1 MENKPQYLKTAELLA
16 ERISYGD
23 YLLTEIP
30 SSRKL
35 AEEFGVSHIVARKAV
50 EKLLADGLCR
60 RMENGRIAV
69 CARRE
74 AAGPAPKP
82 TVAMLFPAFASNY
95 LQRCRVQLSGR
106 RSGGAACFAR

>member
-50 EKLLADGLCR
+50 ERLLADGLCR

-74 AAGPAPKP
+74 AA
-82 TVAMLFPAFASNY
+82 
-95 LQRCRVQLSGR
+95 
-106 RSGGAACFAR
+106 

>member
-1 MENKPQYLKTAELLA
+1 MGNKPQYLKTAELLA

-60 RMENGRIAV
+60 RMENGRIAEQ
-69 CARRE
+69 RE
-74 AAGPAPKP
+74 LTEKE
-82 TVAMLFPAFASNY
+82 
-95 LQRCRVQLSGR
+95 LSGVLE
-106 RSGGAACFAR
+106 ARFGIPEGK

>member
-1 MENKPQYLKTAELLA
+1 MGNKPQYLKTAELLA

-50 EKLLADGLCR
+50 E
-60 RMENGRIAV
+60 
-69 CARRE
+69 
-74 AAGPAPKP
+74 
-82 TVAMLFPAFASNY
+82 
-95 LQRCRVQLSGR
+95 
-106 RSGGAACFAR
+106 